1 MSKTRGTW
9 RRFVLNHCVRAKR
22 VWLKNLHLQSLHVS
36 CPVFFTVQV
45 RCENWD
51 AGPVPIAWFNLLT
64 LKKGTCSHKYLGR
77 KYSGDL
83 TKRRRIGFQHRVHL
97 AWAKF
102 DKIAN
107 HWQTSAFQSSYAC
120 ICFDA
125 VVTPT
130 ILFGLTTWTA
140 SDLNQLDAIQRRML
154 RSLVGW
160 VHVQDEPGKRYD
172 DSYEACA
179 ISLCLCSSECPP
191 MQYACKTHAILKPEQ
206 SGFRILNSPNKCES
220 ECWKC
225 RKQRSKPFLRC
236 ALHLNYSVIPLDK
249 YAQTAS
255 TCCMSCFAS

>member
-102 DKIAN
+102 EKIAN

-120 ICFDA
+120 IC
-125 VVTPT
+125 
-130 ILFGLTTWTA
+130 LT
-140 SDLNQLDAIQRRML
+140 QLWPL
-154 RSLVGW
+154 LS
-160 VHVQDEPGKRYD
+160 
-172 DSYEACA
+172 
-179 ISLCLCSSECPP
+179 CSVWPREQHLIWINW
-191 MQYACKTHAILKPEQ
+191 MQYNVACFDL
-206 SGFRILNSPNKCES
+206 
-220 ECWKC
+220 
-225 RKQRSKPFLRC
+225 
-236 ALHLNYSVIPLDK
+236 
-249 YAQTAS
+249 
-255 TCCMSCFAS
+255 